1 MWDKRE
7 SHLPGFSSC
16 FRQPRTQTVSGSF
29 VCSQLQAVEPCTAVE
44 ASCCGDIHGGL
55 SPGSGFIVLTFMEG
69 CHLELALLSLH
80 SWRVAAW
87 NWLYCPFPCHRTFLG
102 ASIKKVG
109 PGSLMGGPGFT
120 WMTTGCQSVFPSRKS
135 SASVLSS
142 LAQGCST
149 WYCWA
154 RPFYSSCFHHRP

>member
-1 MWDKRE
+1 MKRRK
-7 SHLPGFSSC
+7 LPAQFKEKSQSGTRGRATSQAF
-16 FRQPRTQTVSGSF
+16 PHASGSQGLRLCLGALC
-29 VCSQLQAVEPCTAVE
+29 VPSCRQWNRAQQWRHRAV
-44 ASCCGDIHGGL
+44 G
-55 SPGSGFIVLTFMEG
+55 TFMED

-80 SWRVAAW
+80 SWRVVTW

-120 WMTTGCQSVFPSRKS
+120 WMTTGCQSIFPSRKS
-135 SASVLSS
+135 SASLLSS